1 MYIPNVLSNIMPAFV
16 IFCATTILLTI
27 SGIRSAGGLICIRY
41 FCCSPSKFL
50 HCLKNK
56 NRVIN
61 YFQKLHFKFNN
72 HYYFRFKIKL
82 FKDSLKC
89 FILDK
94 NVSIITCINYILN
107 YKFEYNI
114 YFLVPI

>member
-1 MYIPNVLSNIMPAFV
+1 MILFIIISVLLVRIGFDAYLIQFLFYIPNVSSNIMPAFV

-56 NRVIN
+56 KGQLISEI
-61 YFQKLHFKFNN
+61 K
-72 HYYFRFKIKL
+72 FKIKQ
-82 FKDSLKC
+82 
-89 FILDK
+89 
-94 NVSIITCINYILN
+94 
-107 YKFEYNI
+107 
-114 YFLVPI
+114 